1 MSSYFTKISLP
12 PILELMMKKTLI
24 SALVILL
31 AAGPAFADG
40 SGRKSPKC
48 KSCHKKQCCVK
59 KAGGLLLD
67 GVEFVV
73 KLPFR
78 LVASTAEGLYDLTVH
93 QNLDGF
99 ADGYKRI

>member
-1 MSSYFTKISLP
+1 
-12 PILELMMKKTLI
+12 MMKKTLI

-48 KSCHKKQCCVK
+48 KSCHKKQCCIK
-59 KAGGLLLD
+59 KAGGKIVD
-67 GVEFVV
+67 GLEFIV

-78 LVASTAEGLYDLTVH
+78 LVTATAEGLYDLTVH
-93 QNLDGF
+93 QDLGGF
-99 ADGYKRI
+99 EDGYKRI

>member
-48 KSCHKKQCCVK
+48 CHKKQCCVK
-59 KAGGLLLD
+59 KAGGLLVD
-67 GVEFVV
+67 GLEFVV

-78 LVASTAEGLYDLTVH
+78 LVTATAEGLYDLTVH
-93 QNLDGF
+93 QDLGGF
-99 ADGYKRI
+99 EDGYKRI